1 MISIGFWSIPIALLI
16 FGCLIFIHEFGHFI
30 TARIFGVTIKEFAIG
45 MGPKLISKTSKKSGT
60 AYSLRL
66 FPIGGYVSMEGENEA
81 SEDANAFGN
90 KAVWKRLIITVAG
103 AVMNVLLGI
112 VLMFILVFVTKSLAS
127 NTIAEFRENSVSS
140 SSLMVNDT
148 VLKVEDVIVN
158 TGNELV
164 YEIMH
169 QGAKPLTLTVI
180 RDGEKMILHDVS
192 FGNMTESGYTFGEVD
207 FYVYSEAPT
216 FLNLL
221 KHAFF
226 RSISTVKM
234 IWDSVVDLFTGKYG
248 VDAISGPVGT
258 TTAIGEAASAG
269 GTNLLFIV
277 VIITMNLGVMNLLP
291 FPALDGGRILF
302 LLIELVRRKPLKA
315 EIEGYINFAG
325 LIILFG
331 FMIFITFKDIIGLI

>member
-45 MGPKLISKTSKKSGT
+45 MGSKLLSKTSKKSGT

-66 FPIGGYVSMEGENEA
+66 FPIGGYVSMEGENES
-81 SEDANAFGN
+81 SEDINAFGN

-103 AVMNVLLGI
+103 AVMNVVLGI
-112 VLMFILVFVTKSLAS
+112 VLMFILVFATKSLAS
-127 NTIAEFRENSVSS
+127 NTIADFRENSVSS
-140 SSLMVNDT
+140 SSLMVNDKI
-148 VLKVEDVIVN
+148 VKVEGTAVN

-169 QGAKPLTLTVI
+169 KGAEPLTLTVV
-180 RDGEKMILHDVS
+180 RDGEKIILHNVS
-192 FGNMTESGYTFGEVD
+192 FGSMTEAGYTFGEVD

-234 IWDSVVDLFTGKYG
+234 IWDSIIDLFTGKYG
-248 VDAISGPVGT
+248 IDAISGPVGT

-325 LIILFG
+325 LVILFG